1 MFSGPLQAG
10 PGVCGRFI
18 LMLAY
23 PLRTVR
29 RQFRFRIDHC
39 ADRTIRR
46 CRPGPT
52 PAIKPKHGWIM
63 RLFGLDPACPCH

>member
-23 PLRTVR
+23 PLQTVR

-39 ADRTIRR
+39 ADRTIRED
-46 CRPGPT
+46 RPPGT
-52 PAIKPKHGWIM
+52 LAIEPKHGWIM
-63 RLFGLDPACPCH
+63 RLFGLDPACACH